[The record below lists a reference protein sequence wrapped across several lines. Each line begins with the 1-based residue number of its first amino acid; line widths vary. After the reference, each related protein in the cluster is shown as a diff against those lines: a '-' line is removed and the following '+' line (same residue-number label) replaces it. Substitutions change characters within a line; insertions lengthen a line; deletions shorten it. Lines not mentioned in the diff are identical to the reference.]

1 MAARVS
7 LLFGAILG
15 IICNTMLYIAVFTI
29 YLWWITQGLLT
40 TGSPPTIAYILC
52 IAHIAICAMNMWI
65 IYALY
70 KRCNKVVYHWL
81 IIRGIFLLIE
91 LVLFVIIYTVYW
103 KITSIYGIADLTL
116 YTLRTISNA
125 WSVYCVQSQYIIW
138 RDDVIKIEALR
149 KTKSDDIPLSYIN
162 TPSLKRS
169 SSTMAL
175 PSPTTTTTTTTSEFN
190 AAAFTPASVGFLPLI
205 SDIVMVP
212 RNNNSNNNN
221 NNNNGKTVY
230 HYYPTIL
237 STDYST
243 QSLDR
248 KRYMR
253 GITSNGH
260 LYMQDFNRQYI
271 NGKFNTQRTNGES
284 IRPEFNGEFNRQ
296 GISGVFNRQGING
309 KFSES
314 IRFPN
319 DVICS

>member
-15 IICNTMLYIAVFTI
+15 VICNTMLYIAVFTL

-40 TGSPPTIAYILC
+40 TGSPPTIAYVLC
-52 IAHIAICAMNMWI
+52 IAHIAICAMNVWI

-70 KRCNKVVYHWL
+70 KRYNTAVYHWL
-81 IIRGIFLLIE
+81 IIRGIILIIE

-103 KITSIYGIADLTL
+103 KITSIYGIAELTL

-138 RDDVIKIEALR
+138 RDDIKIEALR
-149 KTKSDDIPLSYIN
+149 KTNSDDIPLSYIN

-175 PSPTTTTTTTTSEFN
+175 PSPTTTTTTTTTTSEFN

-212 RNNNSNNNN
+212 RNKNNNIN

-271 NGKFNTQRTNGES
+271 NGKFNTQRTNEDF
-284 IRPEFNGEFNRQ
+284 IRPE
-296 GISGVFNRQGING
+296 ING
-309 KFSES
+309 KVSES

-319 DVICS
+319 DVTCS